1 MAKKNTQ
8 PNVDAADE
16 TIIEEKQSEE
26 IRLPKWSKRDDIK
39 PIVSKL
45 IEMYPDHLSHI
56 RPSQIGYVAF
66 SKKKSKKQAF
76 VAPVRPMVGLFV
88 NMDYILA
95 VHIENWVLL
104 ETSEKYLLVFHELF
118 HIPSEGFDED
128 SKQYRKT
135 VDHDIKDFAYILQ
148 HFGIHW
154 EDAEK
159 ILKVEK
165 KHDVE
170 KTEANNESEGSETK

>member
-1 MAKKNTQ
+1 MARKNVPTSE
-8 PNVDAADE
+8 VDE
-16 TIIEEKQSEE
+16 TVVIEQQQSEE
-26 IRLPKWSKRDDIK
+26 IRMPKWSKRDDVK

-76 VAPVRPMVGLFV
+76 VAPVRPMMGLFV
-88 NMDYILA
+88 DMDYILA
-95 VHIENWVLL
+95 VHIENWVQLD
-104 ETSEKYLLVFHELF
+104 TSEKYLLVFHELF
-118 HIPSEGFDED
+118 HIPTEGFDVD
-128 SKQYRKT
+128 SKHYRKT
-135 VDHDIKDFAYILQ
+135 VDHDVKDFAYILQ

-159 ILKVEK
+159 ILKVKRE
-165 KHDVE
+165 HDAE
-170 KTEANNESEGSETK
+170 REEADDESEGSKTK